1 MAADDVQ
8 KPDETSVAQLPVAA
22 SERHTG
28 NDSDARQKAVE
39 LIAARKR
46 SRARSTSTA
55 TKHGVLL
62 DDAADFAADK
72 EEPQEQEE
80 RGVTAAPQEAAAAD
94 AAAKAQK
101 EKAKEEARRFRA
113 RATAG
118 LQHLELREEV
128 GGSTAQKSGS
138 ATVDVDA
145 AVAELEG
152 LSYMKL
158 KNELVRRGVPEDK
171 VASSLYPHSDSRH
184 VPMRGCL

>member
-1 MAADDVQ
+1 M
-8 KPDETSVAQLPVAA
+8 
-22 SERHTG
+22 
-28 NDSDARQKAVE
+28 E

-62 DDAADFAADK
+62 DHAADFAADK

-158 KNELVRRGVPEDK
+158 KNELVREGVYLRTRWPLLRTLTATLAMSPCVDVCRCESWCLRG
-171 VASSLYPHSDSRH
+171 SLCRTHTHTHTRARARTDITGP
-184 VPMRGCL
+184 